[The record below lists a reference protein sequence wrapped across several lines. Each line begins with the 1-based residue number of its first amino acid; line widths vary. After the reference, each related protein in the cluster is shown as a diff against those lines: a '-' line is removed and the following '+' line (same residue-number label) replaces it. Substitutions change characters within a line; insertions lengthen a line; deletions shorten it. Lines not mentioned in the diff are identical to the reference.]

1 MLKLLYLVSLLC
13 YGSDG
18 LLLGDKEH
26 HMIGNA
32 SGIEVLG
39 RIETLEKQ
47 LAEEK
52 RDRFILEQTVRDIN
66 TKFHGTLLSIN
77 QIELQQREFQ
87 NNVSRDNLE
96 ILQRSQNVNLTI
108 NNITALL
115 QRTMSD
121 FSSLSSKYNLEVQA
135 IYSNISKMSGSVQDL
150 QRKVSFFAKLSS
162 SVRISAAHQ
171 TVVYDT
177 VLTNNDNGY
186 NPKNGI
192 FTCPQSGTYMF
203 IWQTLINPLTY
214 IRLEIVVSGSAL
226 YGIVE
231 DTQDAND
238 FDTATGSIII
248 HVNVG
253 DTVFI
258 RSRDSG
264 PGPMFTES
272 SVITSS
278 FSGYRI

>member
-1 MLKLLYLVSLLC
+1 MLKLLSLVSFLF
-13 YGSDG
+13 YGSYG
-18 LLLGDKEH
+18 LLLGDKEQH

-32 SGIEVLG
+32 SGIDVLG
-39 RIETLEKQ
+39 RIEMLEKQ

-87 NNVSRDNLE
+87 NNVSRDNFESL
-96 ILQRSQNVNLTI
+96 QNVNQTI

-121 FSSLSSKYNLEVQA
+121 FSSLSSKYNQEVHA
-135 IYSNISKMSGSVQDL
+135 LNSNISKMSGSVQDL
-150 QRKVSFFAKLSS
+150 QRQVSFFAKLSS

-177 VLTNNDNGY
+177 VITNNDNGY

-192 FTCPQSGTYMF
+192 FTCPQSGTYVF
-203 IWQTLINPLTY
+203 LWNTLIMYRTY
-214 IRLEIVVSGSAL
+214 IRLEIVVSGTAL
-226 YGIVE
+226 YGFLE
-231 DTQDAND
+231 DTEDAND
-238 FDTATGSIII
+238 YDTATASII
-248 HVNVG
+248 VKVDVG

-258 RSRDSG
+258 RSRGSG
-264 PGPMFTES
+264 PGPMVTES